1 METQEISE
9 LFSLF
14 NNLNTETIEWLI
26 SMAEK
31 DNYDS
36 EEVIIAEDDWGK
48 AVYFIVSGWVRLE
61 NIYSQETVTI
71 EIIGKGGSV
80 GEAGILDGVNHNT
93 RVIAMSNVE
102 VLTISAQRFIQILF
116 RDSQIQNRFLKL
128 MVSRVTEYQ
137 KYCQFYRQ
145 TGKVRLATILI
156 SLADKYGKLTE
167 KGIQLYN
174 FPSQNLADLAQLN
187 MEECTQ
193 IIHKFKHKNLID
205 IDVNSQSLYLPNLK
219 QLHHII
225 GKLGNE

>member
-1 METQEISE
+1 M
-9 LFSLF
+9 
-14 NNLNTETIEWLI
+14 NTETIEWLV
-26 SMAEK
+26 SMAQT
-31 DNYDS
+31 DNYES
-36 EEVIIAEDDWGK
+36 QEVIIDENDWGK

-71 EIIGKGGSV
+71 EIIGKGGSI
-80 GEAGILDGVNHNT
+80 GEAGILDGVNHNA
-93 RVIAMSNVE
+93 RVVAISDVE
-102 VLTISAQRFIQILF
+102 VLTVSAQRFIQILF

-156 SLADKYGKLTE
+156 SLADKYGKTTE
-167 KGIQLYN
+167 KGVKLYN
-174 FPSQNLADLAQLN
+174 FATQNLADLAQLN
-187 MEECTQ
+187 IEDCEQ
-193 IIHKFKHKNLID
+193 IIDKFKDKNLINID
-205 IDVNSQSLYLPNLK
+205 INSQSLYLTNIK